1 MEVNALFHGSQLG
14 EKCRVVGKKI
24 VEGMITVTVVVENM
38 PRLGESATEDYSRY
52 RVSLGKVDPKG

>member
-1 MEVNALFHGSQLG
+1 MEVNTLFHESLLG